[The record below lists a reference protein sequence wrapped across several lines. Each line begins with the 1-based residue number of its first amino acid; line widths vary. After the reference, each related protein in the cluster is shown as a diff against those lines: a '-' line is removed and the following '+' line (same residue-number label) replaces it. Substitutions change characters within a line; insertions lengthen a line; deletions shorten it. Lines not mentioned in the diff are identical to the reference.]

1 MPTFDFAA
9 LIPVDVQRATLEA
22 DRQRFIVEGYDNQ
35 RARDRVAAI
44 AVDAPEVAQF
54 EANMNVLADAI
65 ARIDQQL
72 AALTDASPA

>member
-9 LIPVDVQRATLEA
+9 LIPVDVQRQTLEA

-72 AALTDASPA
+72 AALGV

>member
-22 DRQRFIVEGYDNQ
+22 DRQRFIIEGYDNQ

-72 AALTDASPA
+72 AALGV

>member
-22 DRQRFIVEGYDNQ
+22 DRQRFIIEGYDNQ